1 MKDSRFKQIG
11 ILFLIM
17 AIVFV
22 GIVIVINSRSS
33 AACEKYAKQMY
44 AIDFEIR
51 EDEDIDIY
59 ILDSF
64 MSTYVDSLQRCSDK
78 SKISYKDL
86 YKIVLDTRNEMIK
99 KSNGLRKVPM
109 QSVLQYLDKNLQKQP
124 DSVKLSKREVTEI
137 CQLYFTKHIWDVDEW
152 KDND

>member
-17 AIVFV
+17 VIVFV

-33 AACEKYAKQMY
+33 TACEKYAKQMY

-51 EDEDIDIY
+51 EDEDINIY

-86 YKIVLDTRNEMIK
+86 YRIVLDTRNE
-99 KSNGLRKVPM
+99 
-109 QSVLQYLDKNLQKQP
+109 
-124 DSVKLSKREVTEI
+124 
-137 CQLYFTKHIWDVDEW
+137 W